1 MGNVNSTN
9 TEPEIVVETFNE
21 TEVMRMI
28 DEFDGLG
35 KNVFNSIE
43 SMDSLVADNVQ
54 VVSGAVA
61 GSVGG
66 KLFKEW
72 SENCVPLLNY
82 SRFFDGISESMRRI
96 YNRSAETA
104 EVIES
109 IYKTTDPNALPN
121 TTSTDLASGNVP
133 VSETTS
139 QEVTTSA
146 TDSNDVPDSAGVNP
160 ISGSVPVND
169 VDSQDDATPSNETT
183 DVSDLAPEEEKNSTT
198 DSDEEQSSANK
209 GDE

>member
-1 MGNVNSTN
+1 MGSVNNLN

-21 TEVMRMI
+21 AEVTRMI

-35 KNVFNSIE
+35 KSVFNSID

-54 VVSGAVA
+54 VASGAVA
-61 GSVGG
+61 GKVGE

-96 YNRSAETA
+96 YNRSTETA
-104 EVIES
+104 EAIEN
-109 IYKTTDPNALPN
+109 IYNNISPDASLSVNGSTTIVNGDTEIPKAEEPIGEAVAKEETVPSNDAKDVPKTAPSEENKTTI
-121 TTSTDLASGNVP
+121 T
-133 VSETTS
+133 
-139 QEVTTSA
+139 
-146 TDSNDVPDSAGVNP
+146 
-160 ISGSVPVND
+160 
-169 VDSQDDATPSNETT
+169 
-183 DVSDLAPEEEKNSTT
+183 
-198 DSDEEQSSANK
+198 SDENPALVNK